1 MSAPTAPSSP
11 PASPPFEKVYAVG
24 LPFLHHALRWLGV
37 ATSDVDDMLQEV
49 FLAAFRGLPSYEPWR
64 YHAAPRNE
72 LPAAGLPPLRVTP
85 ETALQRWLFGIAW
98 RKASHYHAR
107 AHRRREIPSGAG
119 GSWPFEGR
127 EPAPTPE
134 QTLASA
140 DRAEVVTALLLK
152 IAPERRVILV
162 MYDLL
167 GVPVADI
174 ARELQLKENTVR
186 SRLRLAREDFRAA
199 VVRQPAERRSALWG
213 LPASE
218 RSLDAAAASL
228 LAAARELP
236 PLPAAVVRDVW
247 LRLHEHLEAEQGRD
261 PCLGEGL
268 GERSTPAPERW
279 KSGADSR
286 AGLLTTPHVCV
297 GCRPLAEKAQ
307 EHGQYPEVECPPA
320 SRMARHPAQEE
331 APEALPEG
339 ANRPAR
345 RGATQGRQAEAG
357 AG

>member
-1 MSAPTAPSSP
+1 M
-11 PASPPFEKVYAVG
+11 G

-37 ATSDVDDMLQEV
+37 ATSDMDDLLQEV
-49 FLAAFRGLPSYEPWR
+49 FLAAYCGLPSYEPWR
-64 YHAAPRNE
+64 YHAAPANE

-127 EPAPTPE
+127 DPAPTPE
-134 QTLASA
+134 HTLASA

-199 VVRQPAERRSALWG
+199 VARQPAERRSALSG

-228 LAAARELP
+228 LRAARALP
-236 PLPAAVVRDVW
+236 PVPADLARDVW
-247 LRLHEHLEAEQGRD
+247 LRLQHHLQAEQGRE
-261 PCLGEGL
+261 PRRGVLGVLGGL
-268 GERSTPAPERW
+268 GKELGARATPALELGKR
-279 KSGADSR
+279 KSRAVSR
-286 AGLLTTPHVCV
+286 AGLLTIPHVCV
-297 GCRPLAEKAQ
+297 VCRPLAEKAQ
-307 EHGQYPEVECPPA
+307 EHGQYPEVECPSA

-339 ANRPAR
+339 ADRPAR
-345 RGATQGRQAEAG
+345 CRAAQGRQAEAG